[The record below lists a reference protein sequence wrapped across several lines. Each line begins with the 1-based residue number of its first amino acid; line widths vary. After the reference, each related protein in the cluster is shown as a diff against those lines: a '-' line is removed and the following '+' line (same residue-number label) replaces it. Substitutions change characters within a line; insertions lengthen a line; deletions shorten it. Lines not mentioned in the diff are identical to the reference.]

1 MRGPALTCCLRGVQG
16 LALVGGPRAVGRRV
30 SRRQAA
36 QPGETRRTGRPGRR
50 PPPRVTRPIWWETS
64 CAYATGNAAQNPGP
78 AATTSTTRWGWGRD
92 TQPFGSR
99 DKDKTENEMRT
110 HVRAHTCTHTHTRR
124 VLNQAA
130 AGLTGQQRRR
140 RQRKEPV
147 SPRRRAA
154 WEGVAASGGGES
166 GRAGGRTT
174 CRGVPRALG
183 TNPWGTGDVHS
194 SRKLGHALPR
204 SPPTCG
210 SLGDGDLVFR
220 GDVPPPPPLQPARGS
235 VSGTTGTPAPQGAQS
250 TRPPPSPAV
259 GPAGTGRLSA
269 RPPV

>member
-1 MRGPALTCCLRGVQG
+1 MRSGAESPDDRLLNLERHGEQVGRGAAPHPASPARSGERPAVPT
-16 LALVGGPRAVGRRV
+16 PRA
-30 SRRQAA
+30 
-36 QPGETRRTGRPGRR
+36 T
-50 PPPRVTRPIWWETS
+50 PPRTLGRQPRPLPLGGGGGGTHSPLGVETKTKPRTR
-64 CAYATGNAAQNPGP
+64 C
-78 AATTSTTRWGWGRD
+78 
-92 TQPFGSR
+92 
-99 DKDKTENEMRT
+99 
-110 HVRAHTCTHTHTRR
+110 AHTCTHTQR

-130 AGLTGQQRRR
+130 AGLTGLTGQQRRR

-154 WEGVAASGGGES
+154 WQGVAASSGGES

-235 VSGTTGTPAPQGAQS
+235 VPGATGTPAPQGAQS

-269 RPPV
+269 RLPV